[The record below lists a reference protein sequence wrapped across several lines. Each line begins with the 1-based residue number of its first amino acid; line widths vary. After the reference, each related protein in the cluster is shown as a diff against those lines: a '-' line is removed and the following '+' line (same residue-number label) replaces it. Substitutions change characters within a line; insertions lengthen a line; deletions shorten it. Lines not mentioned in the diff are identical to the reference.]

1 VRAAHQLVPHILA
14 GATLILLAANA
25 VPTVQRKHRLLEQ
38 KRELLRKLEREQERG
53 RRLEAEIRA
62 LQYDPFCV
70 QKELAETW
78 RTIPAGTIPWDARTA
93 RTSD

>member
-1 VRAAHQLVPHILA
+1 MKAAHLIPHILA

-25 VPTVQRKHRLLEQ
+25 VPTVQRKQRLLEQ
-38 KRELLRKLEREQERG
+38 KRGLVLKLRQERERG

-62 LQYDPFCV
+62 LRNDPFCV

-78 RTIPAGTIPWDARTA
+78 RSLPAGTIPWAEVVTRTG
-93 RTSD
+93 D